1 MLLIALFSFLLIL
14 LVDGQNLE
22 KSRSVWVEQGLVR
35 GKIYKLDNDRS
46 VQIYRGIPYAEPP
59 VGDMRFRKPVRKTR
73 WEKEYSATE
82 YGAPCI
88 QFMDFHRNDR
98 FSGPNMPQESED
110 CLFLNI
116 FSPYASFLNAED
128 ESHSYP
134 VIVWIHG
141 GSFLAGSG
149 DTGIDMHAR
158 VRPFCPFIHS
168 FRETTARNVVF
179 RGITLVTLN
188 YRLGPFGFMS
198 INHGERLEG
207 NFGLYDQK
215 LALEWVARNI
225 KQFNGDPSK
234 VTVMGES
241 AGAAAASVLGLSPNL
256 HGLVHQVIAL
266 SGSSTAGWAIHRH
279 GLNPWDMTNI
289 ADFMRCNK
297 LISQQDLTAILNREA
312 PSLKHVEREHC
323 NLLDSVPDCLING
336 GTMNTEEMLTCFRSV
351 NFSSPLFRYA
361 LSGELGV
368 SKMVVDGELIP
379 SSGAEFVREY
389 AHLPILT
396 GVATREWAHKKPEFY
411 ELYRFENLSR
421 PAVEGAVRKLI
432 ETSYAA
438 RLPYKI
444 TNATINLIANATFLR
459 YMQDVDFFYD
469 MPGVVS
475 RLQDLESDIEFVS
488 PCQTEVEMYAANGLD
503 TFVYSFDYMP
513 KGTLV
518 EEEKRYFEI
527 FGDNPVTIV
536 RKESSTEGYETSPF
550 HGLDHAYI
558 FSQGYS
564 SNFHV
569 RPFSKRDRAMSK
581 MLCTMV
587 TNFAKTG
594 DPSTDNFQW
603 PSYSNET
610 EHYVSLDLPPRL
622 IKGQLQFSATSFWN
636 HEAEMLSQYTL
647 ADSPLSKE
655 EVSDLTAEERLQLSA
670 YRRAWT
676 ALWLFVIFVALFIW
690 TFICCFVF
698 QKGRSPTSKPF
709 DNLVLN
715 R

>member
-1 MLLIALFSFLLIL
+1 MLLIALFSLLFFL

-59 VGDMRFRKPVRKTR
+59 LGDMRFRKPVRKTR

-116 FSPYASFLNAED
+116 FSPYASSCLFFLNAED
-128 ESHSYP
+128 ESHS
-134 VIVWIHG
+134 
-141 GSFLAGSG
+141 
-149 DTGIDMHAR
+149 
-158 VRPFCPFIHS
+158 
-168 FRETTARNVVF
+168 ETTARNVVF

-198 INHGERLEG
+198 INHGDRLEG

-279 GLNPWDMTNI
+279 GLNPWDMSNI

-297 LISQQDLTAILNREA
+297 LIPQQDLTAILNREA

-569 RPFSKRDRAMSK
+569 RPFTKRDRAMSK

-603 PSYSNET
+603 PSYTNDT